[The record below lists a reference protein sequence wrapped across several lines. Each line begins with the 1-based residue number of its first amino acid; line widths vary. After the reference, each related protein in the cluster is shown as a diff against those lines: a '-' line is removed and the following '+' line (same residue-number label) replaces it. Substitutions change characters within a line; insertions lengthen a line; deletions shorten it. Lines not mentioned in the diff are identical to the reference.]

1 MSNKDL
7 PDIYQNPA
15 AYAAVL
21 ECVPKELRSIAVLF
35 DETLLENWYPGV
47 VDHRYLLLLFNS
59 ASLLLSS
66 NNRPEYQVMQPFQLF
81 AHFYDDFDHYW
92 QFEMDSRSTSHV
104 GHFLNALSLFAR
116 QEPRK
121 QSRERA
127 SYAYIPPVHGTYA
140 EFLASVNKSLNGGR
154 LWGP

>member
-81 AHFYDDFDHYW
+81 AHCQRKNMFPAGLAAAETPRCGSLRYHHHRPINIIS
-92 QFEMDSRSTSHV
+92 DSPA
-104 GHFLNALSLFAR
+104 G
-116 QEPRK
+116 
-121 QSRERA
+121 
-127 SYAYIPPVHGTYA
+127 
-140 EFLASVNKSLNGGR
+140 
-154 LWGP
+154 